1 MQECKWC
8 RIAQEVSKDEN
19 GESLVVM
26 CRPCFRKKRKL
37 EAAKRSQTQ
46 NKK

>member
-8 RIAQEVSKDEN
+8 QIAQETSTDKN
-19 GESLVVM
+19 GKCLVIM
-26 CRPCFRKKRKL
+26 CRPCFRRKRKL

-46 NKK
+46 TKK